1 MTISLPQNPSLE
13 ELKEIADYL
22 EYHKKIKDE
31 NEGLYQDKEQLR
43 EGLIIFKH
51 QKKKV
56 KNWYLRMYV
65 GNRKYKNGYKNMT

>member
-1 MTISLPQNPSLE
+1 MPVLLPQNPSLE

-56 KNWYLRMYV
+56 K
-65 GNRKYKNGYKNMT
+65 K